1 MPNRRRPTRPVVV
14 GKNRPKPVVIGGDAP
29 IAVQSMTKVDTRDAD
44 ATLAQIRRMAEAGCE
59 IVRVSVP
66 NREAAEAMHRI
77 VRESPIPVVADIHFD
92 WRLALAS
99 LRAGVDK
106 LRLNPGNIGSYERI
120 KEVVTLAKA
129 MGTPIRIG
137 VNSGSLERDILAEY
151 GHPRPEALVASAKR
165 HIRYLEDLDFT
176 DIVVSLKASDV
187 PTMVEAYRL
196 LATECDYPFHLGVT
210 ESGTVFSGTI
220 RSAMGIGILLYEGI
234 GDTIRVSLA
243 GDVLEEIRVGRE
255 ILKGLGLRVFGPT
268 VVACPTC
275 ARCDIDVMKVAEEV
289 ERRVSGFTVPVRISV
304 LGCAVNGPGEAKESD
319 IGIAGGPGFG
329 LLYKKGE
336 KAGRVTEAEMIDTL
350 VEEVRRMQ
358 EAYDRGGR

>member
-1 MPNRRRPTRPVVV
+1 MRRPTRSVVI
-14 GKNRPKPVVIGGDAP
+14 GKNRPKPVVVGGDAP
-29 IAVQSMTKVDTRDAD
+29 IAVQSMTKVDTRDVR
-44 ATLAQIRRMAEAGCE
+44 ATLDQIHRMADEGCE

-66 NREAAEAMHRI
+66 NKEAAEAMHTI
-77 VRESPIPVVADIHFD
+77 VRQSPIPVVADIHFD

-129 MGTPIRIG
+129 LGTPIRIG
-137 VNSGSLERDILAEY
+137 VNSGSLERDILQKH
-151 GHPRPEALVASAKR
+151 GHPKPEALVESAKR
-165 HIRYLEDLDFT
+165 HIRYLEDLDFQE
-176 DIVVSLKASDV
+176 IVISLKASDV
-187 PTMVEAYRL
+187 PTMVESYRL
-196 LATECDYPFHLGVT
+196 MAKECDYPFHLGVT
-210 ESGTVFSGTI
+210 ESGTVAAGTI

-243 GDVLEEIRVGRE
+243 GDVVEEIRVGKE

-289 ERRVSGFTVPVRISV
+289 EQRVKRFTVPIRISV

-319 IGIAGGPGFG
+319 LGIAGGPGFG
-329 LLYKKGE
+329 LLYRHGE
-336 KAGRVTEAEMIDTL
+336 KSGRVTEAEMIDRL
-350 VEEVRRMQ
+350 VEEVERMQ
-358 EAYDRGGR
+358 EAYEKSGR